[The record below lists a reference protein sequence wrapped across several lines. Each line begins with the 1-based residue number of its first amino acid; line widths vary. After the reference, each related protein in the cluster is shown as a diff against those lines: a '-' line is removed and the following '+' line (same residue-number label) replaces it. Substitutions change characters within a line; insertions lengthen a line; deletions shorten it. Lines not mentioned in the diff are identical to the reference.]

1 MNRADL
7 GHMGEAVAAKY
18 YIRQGYLLLNHNY
31 RTRMGELDL
40 ILYKADTIVFAEVKT
55 RTSAQRA
62 APAEAVDY
70 YKQQRLIA
78 AAGQYLQQS
87 PYADANIR
95 SDEVEILPA
104 GSGWQGGYRIIG
116 ILQVVLTVVLLF
128 SLPLWKLPQDVMGGE
143 PFTPQHRSFPELL
156 KITGVPEVLVCFL
169 CYCALESTAGMWASS
184 YCTLVRGLD
193 AQTAASWASLFYLG
207 ITAGRFVSGFLTIKM
222 SDRNMI
228 RLGQVLIAL
237 GILLVLLPA
246 GNNVLFVGL
255 ILIGLGCAPVYP
267 CIIHET
273 PVNFGRELSMSM
285 TGLQM
290 AFAYVGSCLAPPLFG
305 LLAQNV
311 TPRLYPWYLAV
322 GLVVMVIMSESLH
335 AKKAAEHR

>member
-95 SDEVEILPA
+95 FDVVEVLPA
-104 GSGWQGGYRIIG
+104 CSGWR
-116 ILQVVLTVVLLF
+116 V
-128 SLPLWKLPQDVMGGE
+128 
-143 PFTPQHRSFPELL
+143 H
-156 KITGVPEVLVCFL
+156 C
-169 CYCALESTAGMWASS
+169 
-184 YCTLVRGLD
+184 
-193 AQTAASWASLFYLG
+193 
-207 ITAGRFVSGFLTIKM
+207 
-222 SDRNMI
+222 I
-228 RLGQVLIAL
+228 RD
-237 GILLVLLPA
+237 
-246 GNNVLFVGL
+246 
-255 ILIGLGCAPVYP
+255 
-267 CIIHET
+267 
-273 PVNFGRELSMSM
+273 
-285 TGLQM
+285 
-290 AFAYVGSCLAPPLFG
+290 AFA
-305 LLAQNV
+305 
-311 TPRLYPWYLAV
+311 
-322 GLVVMVIMSESLH
+322 SE
-335 AKKAAEHR
+335 